1 MRELLRRLH
10 HLLNRR
16 RFDAELREE
25 MELHRELAARD
36 GGLPLGDTLPFRED
50 AREAWGFTWL
60 DHLAQ
65 DVRFTFR
72 AMRSSPGFTASA
84 VLVLGIGIG
93 ATVAAFSSFN
103 LALLRPLPIPSPQEV
118 LRFQRQ
124 GPDQYWTDVPYP
136 AVAFYR
142 SHARTV
148 SVFSSTTAR
157 LSAEGEEK
165 PADAYFVTGN
175 FLAELGATPLV
186 GRIFTVGD
194 ETPGS
199 PPMVV
204 LHHRFWTGRFGAD
217 PGIVGKDIR
226 LNGKTAVVV
235 GVVRPEFSG
244 LGGDAPELWALAQQ
258 HPYFVQGSP
267 LLTDFS
273 GQRNPGTTNMWGR
286 LRAGVTAPAA
296 EGELMALAAE
306 LRRTHPDDVWE
317 GERLR
322 AEPGGYL
329 QSLGSRSR
337 GTGPAPRLQARLYPM
352 FAIVVVL
359 VLLILAVAC
368 GNLGSLLLARGAA
381 RQREIGLRVALGA
394 GRLRLVRQLLTE
406 SLVLA
411 LLGSLAGLALGVV
424 VMKAVLVWTAAP
436 PWIDPS
442 PDWRVVTFAFGVG
455 GMSAL
460 LFGLSPALH
469 VARQRTGRSRGRS
482 VMIAGQVAASCMLL
496 IVAGLLVRAFDRASS
511 QDPGFDYRHTV
522 LIEPWLLQHG
532 YQPARARVWLT
543 ELEQRLRALPDVESV
558 ALATTPPL
566 GGGRV
571 TVALPVHGRTLEVD
585 VHRVDPAFFST
596 MRIPLLR
603 GRGLRTE
610 EPAGVVVS
618 ESLARRRWPGEDPL
632 GRTFELDGKTAMTVI
647 GVAASARSLALRD
660 PDAVELYQVTTA
672 DDLAA
677 VSVLVRTREAPETA
691 AAAIGAAARAI
702 DPDLRPRVSLLKQL
716 YRDRIRDVERA
727 AVAVGLLGTIA
738 LLVACLGVVGLVA
751 YAVAQRTKEI
761 GIRLALGAGRQDI
774 LRSLAGQFLPT
785 VALGLAGG
793 VAGAAALSQVLRR
806 QLYGVSALDP
816 VSYVAAV
823 CLFAL
828 VAGLAGLLPARRALR
843 VDPATAL
850 RCE

>member
-1 MRELLRRLH
+1 MR
-10 HLLNRR
+10 
-16 RFDAELREE
+16 
-25 MELHRELAARD
+25 ARP
-36 GGLPLGDTLPFRED
+36 G
-50 AREAWGFTWL
+50 A
-60 DHLAQ
+60 
-65 DVRFTFR
+65 
-72 AMRSSPGFTASA
+72 SPGSTISPRTSASRSA
-84 VLVLGIGIG
+84 PCARRPASPPPRCWCSAIGIG

-103 LALLRPLPIPSPQEV
+103 MALLRPLPIPSPQEI

-142 SHARTV
+142 EHARTL
-148 SVFSSTTAR
+148 SVFSSTTAH

-165 PADAYFVTGN
+165 PAMAFFVTGN
-175 FLAELGATPLV
+175 FLTELGATPLL
-186 GRIFTVGD
+186 GRVFNVGD
-194 ETPGS
+194 EAPGS

-235 GVVRPEFSG
+235 GVVTPGFSG
-244 LGGDAPELWALAQQ
+244 LGGDAPELWALVQQ

-329 QSLGSRSR
+329 QSIGSRSR

-424 VMKAVLVWTAAP
+424 VMKAVLVWTDAP
-436 PWIDPS
+436 PWIDPT
-442 PDWRVVTFAFGVG
+442 PDWRVVTFALGIG

-460 LFGLSPALH
+460 LFGLSPALY

-482 VMIAGQVAASCMLL
+482 VMIAGQVAASCVLL

-532 YQPARARVWLT
+532 YQPARARVWLDG
-543 ELEQRLRALPDVESV
+543 AG
-558 ALATTPPL
+558 AA
-566 GGGRV
+566 
-571 TVALPVHGRTLEVD
+571 
-585 VHRVDPAFFST
+585 
-596 MRIPLLR
+596 
-603 GRGLRTE
+603 
-610 EPAGVVVS
+610 PAGI
-618 ESLARRRWPGEDPL
+618 ARRRV
-632 GRTFELDGKTAMTVI
+632 GRPRDH
-647 GVAASARSLALRD
+647 ASAGRRSRD
-660 PDAVELYQVTTA
+660 GGAARSRADARGGRPPRRSRVPRDHE
-672 DDLAA
+672 D
-677 VSVLVRTREAPETA
+677 S
-691 AAAIGAAARAI
+691 AAARARPAHGGARRGRGQRVARAATLAGRGPARK
-702 DPDLRPRVSLLKQL
+702 DVRAGRRDGDDRRRRRGQRALAGAPGSRRGRALSGDDRERPR
-716 YRDRIRDVERA
+716 RR
-727 AVAVGLLGTIA
+727 
-738 LLVACLGVVGLVA
+738 
-751 YAVAQRTKEI
+751 
-761 GIRLALGAGRQDI
+761 LGAGADPRGTGDGRRGDRGGGPGD
-774 LRSLAGQFLPT
+774 RSRPAAEGVAAEEPVPRPDPRRGARRGRGRPARYDRAARRLPGRRRPRR
-785 VALGLAGG
+785 VRGRAADEGDRHPPGARRGPARHPAQPGG
-793 VAGAAALSQVLRR
+793 PVPADGGSRSRRRHRRRGRTVAGAAAPALRR
-806 QLYGVSALDP
+806 ERARSGQLCRRRVPLRAGRRARGTP
-816 VSYVAAV
+816 ARAAR
-823 CLFAL
+823 
-828 VAGLAGLLPARRALR
+828 PARRSRRSRCA
-843 VDPATAL
+843 ATDGRQPKIAASSAGGVTSSWS
-850 RCE
+850 

>member
-1 MRELLRRLH
+1 VRELLRRLH

-25 MELHRELAARD
+25 MAFHREMSARAGGPPLGETLRFREEARD
-36 GGLPLGDTLPFRED
+36 
-50 AREAWGFTWL
+50 AWGFTWL
-60 DHLAQ
+60 DHLVQ
-65 DVRFTFR
+65 DVRFAFR
-72 AMRSSPGFTASA
+72 TLRSSPGLTASA

-103 LALLRPLPIPSPQEV
+103 LALLRPLPVPGPQEI

-124 GPDQYWTDVPYP
+124 GLDRYWTDVPYP

-142 SHARTV
+142 EHARTL

-165 PADAYFVTGN
+165 PADVFFVTAN
-175 FLAELGATPLV
+175 FLAELGATPLL
-186 GRIFTVGD
+186 GRVFTVGD
-194 ETPGS
+194 EAPAS

-204 LHHRFWTGRFGAD
+204 LHHRFWTGRFAAD

-226 LNGKTAVVV
+226 LNGRTAVVV
-235 GVVRPEFSG
+235 GVVSPGFSG

-258 HPYFVQGSP
+258 HPHFVQGSP

-286 LRAGVTAPAA
+286 LRAGVTAAAA

-317 GERLR
+317 AERLR

-329 QSLGSRSR
+329 QSMGFKSR
-337 GTGPAPRLQARLYPM
+337 GTGPAPRLQAQLYPM
-352 FAIVVVL
+352 FGTVGVL

-381 RQREIGLRVALGA
+381 RQREIALRVALGA
-394 GRLRLVRQLLTE
+394 GRLRIVRQLLTE

-411 LLGSLAGLALGVV
+411 LLGSLAGLALGAV
-424 VMKAVLVWTAAP
+424 VMKAVLVWTEAP
-436 PWIDPS
+436 PWIDPA
-442 PDWRVVTFAFGVG
+442 PDWRVVAFAFGVG

-460 LFGLSPALH
+460 LFGLSPALYL
-469 VARQRTGRSRGRS
+469 ARQRTGRSRGRS
-482 VMIAGQVAASCMLL
+482 VMIAGQVAASCVLL
-496 IVAGLLVRAFDRASS
+496 IVAGLLMRAFDRASS

-522 LIEPWLLQHG
+522 LIEPALLQHG
-532 YQPARARVWLT
+532 YEPARARLYLA
-543 ELEQRLRALPDVESV
+543 ELEERLRALPGVESV

-566 GGGRV
+566 GGARV
-571 TVALPVHGRTLEVD
+571 TVVLPVKGRPLEVD
-585 VHRVDPAFFST
+585 VHRVDPAFLAT

-618 ESLARRRWPGEDPL
+618 EPLARRYWPGEEAL
-632 GRTFELDGKTAMTVI
+632 GKTLELEGDTVLTVV

-660 PDAVELYQVTTA
+660 PDAVELYRVTTEN
-672 DDLAA
+672 DLGG
-677 VSVLVRTREAPETA
+677 VSVLVRTRGTPETA
-691 AAAIGAAARAI
+691 AAAMGAAARAI
-702 DPDLRPRVSLLKQL
+702 DPDLRPRVSLLKRM
-716 YRDRIRDVERA
+716 YRDRIREVERA

-738 LLVACLGVVGLVA
+738 LFVACLGVVGLVA

-761 GIRLALGAGRQDI
+761 GIRLALGAGRHDI

-785 VALGLAGG
+785 VALGLLGG
-793 VAGAAALSQVLRR
+793 IAGAAALSQLLRR
-806 QLYGVSALDP
+806 ELYGVSALDP

-828 VAGLAGLLPARRALR
+828 AAGLAALLPARRALR
-843 VDPATAL
+843 VDPSVAL
-850 RCE
+850 RCD

>member
-25 MELHRELAARD
+25 MEFHREMAARV
-36 GGLPLGDTLPFRED
+36 GGPPLGDTLRFRED
-50 AREAWGFTWL
+50 ARDAWGFGWL
-60 DHLAQ
+60 DRLAQ
-65 DVRFTFR
+65 DLRFTFR
-72 AMRSSPGFTASA
+72 TMRSSPGFTVSA

-93 ATVAAFSSFN
+93 ATVAAFSTFN
-103 LALLRPLPIPSPQEV
+103 MALLRPLPLPSPQEI

-142 SHARTV
+142 EHARTL
-148 SVFSSTTAR
+148 SVFSSTTAHF
-157 LSAEGEEK
+157 SAEGEEK
-165 PADAYFVTGN
+165 PAMAFFVTGN
-175 FLAELGATPLV
+175 FLTELGATPLL
-186 GRIFTVGD
+186 GRVFNVGD
-194 ETPGS
+194 EAPGS

-204 LHHRFWTGRFGAD
+204 LHHRFWTDRFGAD

-235 GVVRPEFSG
+235 GVVTPGFSG
-244 LGGDAPELWALAQQ
+244 LGGDAPELWALVQQ
-258 HPYFVQGSP
+258 HPYFVAGSP

-329 QSLGSRSR
+329 QSIGSRSR
-337 GTGPAPRLQARLYPM
+337 GTGPAPRLQARLYPR
-352 FAIVVVL
+352 FAIVGVL

-411 LLGSLAGLALGVV
+411 LLGSGAGLALGVAV
-424 VMKAVLVWTAAP
+424 TKAVLVWTDAP
-436 PWIDPS
+436 PWFDPT
-442 PDWRVVTFAFGVG
+442 PDWRVVSFALGIG

-460 LFGLSPALH
+460 LFGLSPALY

-482 VMIAGQVAASCMLL
+482 VMIAGQVAASCVLL

-532 YQPARARVWLT
+532 YQPARARVYLAD
-543 ELEQRLRALPDVESV
+543 LEQRLRALPDVESV
-558 ALATTPPL
+558 GLATTPPL

-571 TVALPVHGRTLEVD
+571 TAGLPVQGRQLEVD
-585 VHRVDPAFFST
+585 VHRVDPAFLAT

-603 GRGLRTE
+603 GRGLRTS

-618 ESLARRRWPGEDPL
+618 ESLARRSWPGEDPL
-632 GRTFELDGKTAMTVI
+632 GKTLALDGDPALTVV

-660 PDAVELYQVTTA
+660 PDAVEVYRVTTEN
-672 DDLAA
+672 DLGG
-677 VSVLVRTREAPETA
+677 VSVLVRTRGTPETS
-691 AAAIGAAARAI
+691 AAAIAAAARAV
-702 DPDLRPRVSLLKQL
+702 DPDLRPRVSLLKNL
-716 YRDRIRDVERA
+716 YRDRIREVERA

-761 GIRLALGAGRQDI
+761 GIRMALGAGRHDI

-785 VALGLAGG
+785 VALGLVGG
-793 VAGAAALSQVLRR
+793 IAGAAALSQLLRR

-816 VSYVAAV
+816 ASYVAAV

-828 VAGLAGLLPARRALR
+828 AAGLAGLLPARRALR
-843 VDPATAL
+843 VDPAVAL
-850 RCE
+850 RCD